1 MDYDLNDLC
10 FDELVR
16 LRRPSALPDLPARR
30 AYQAKPAASQVV
42 ALETIWDTDRS
53 KSSQNDTALCA
64 RGECA
69 PQAQHVAD
77 QQFLSPPKEAGAR
90 QVTLNVQLATG
101 LSLRRNSVSTLCLYV
116 SAVQRQLLEVIIGV
130 SDLPAVGQP
139 CRRLLLHRY
148 Q

>member
-1 MDYDLNDLC
+1 MDYDLNDLS
-10 FDELVR
+10 LTNLSR
-16 LRRPSALPDLPARR
+16 SGGR
-30 AYQAKPAASQVV
+30 AHCPICRQDGCLNRMPAASQDV
-42 ALETIWDTDRS
+42 ALEKIWNTDRS

-101 LSLRRNSVSTLCLYV
+101 LSLRRNSVSTLCLRV
-116 SAVQRQLLEVIIGV
+116 SRLRIAAVQRLK
-130 SDLPAVGQP
+130 
-139 CRRLLLHRY
+139 
-148 Q
+148 